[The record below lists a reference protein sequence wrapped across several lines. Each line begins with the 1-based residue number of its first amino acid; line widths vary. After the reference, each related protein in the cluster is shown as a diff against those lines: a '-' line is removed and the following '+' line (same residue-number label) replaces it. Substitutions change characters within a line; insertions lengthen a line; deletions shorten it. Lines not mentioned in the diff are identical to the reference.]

1 MNIESVPVGPFEA
14 NCVIAWDDQSRAVVF
29 DPGDEAERL
38 GRFLDERGLIPV
50 ACMLTHGHVDHVSG
64 VAALLSSRPAPVG
77 LHPKDAVWAFEP
89 ANRMPPCYEAPARP
103 KKIERSLAHGQKWTD
118 GGLSYTVLETPGHSP
133 GSVCF
138 LFDDEGILVCG
149 DTLFAGSVG
158 RTDLPGGDA
167 RALQASLKRLADLP
181 DDTMVY
187 SGHGPVTSIGA
198 EKKVNYFLRSCM

>member
-14 NCVIAWDDQSRAVVF
+14 NCVIVWDEESRAVVF
-29 DPGDEAERL
+29 DPGSEAERL
-38 GRFLDERGLIPV
+38 GRFLAERGLILA

-64 VAALLSSRPAPVG
+64 VAALLASRPAPLG
-77 LHPKDAVWAFEP
+77 LHPEDAVWAFGH
-89 ANRMPPCYEAPARP
+89 ANSMPPFYGAPAAP
-103 KKIERSLAHGQKWTD
+103 AEIERRLAQGQKWSD
-118 GGLSYTVLETPGHSP
+118 GNLSYTVLETPGHSP

-138 LFDDEGILVCG
+138 LFDEGILVCG

-167 RALQASLKRLADLP
+167 RALQASLKRLAELP
-181 DDTMVY
+181 DDTTVY
-187 SGHGPVTSIGA
+187 AGHGPVTSIGA